1 MKISISKS
9 SIRGAVR
16 APSSKSYTIRAL
28 ICAAMAEGKSEIRQ
42 PLGSEDT
49 AACRGIFEKLGIR
62 VEETDNSWIVHGGRF
77 HRPEGDLFCNES
89 AATQRFMTAVCSLV
103 PGTCRLTAA
112 PSLRKRPVEP
122 MLRPLKQLGVECG
135 FDTSTG
141 TISVHGG
148 TLKGGYAEMPG
159 DISSQYVSAL
169 LFIAPLAREAVTIR
183 LTTPL
188 ESKPYVMM
196 TLAILKT
203 FGIII
208 EPSADFQEFHAVP
221 QRYTPATY
229 TVEGDWSSASY
240 LLAAGALAGEI
251 NVTNLS
257 QESLQADRK
266 IVALLTAMGA
276 SVDINGNSIQVWKS
290 NLKSIHADLNEC
302 IDLLPTMG
310 ILAAA
315 AEGTSVFSGIERAR
329 IKESNRVSSV
339 KTGLEAM
346 GIRVTEETDRISITG
361 SPLKGAVIDS
371 HNDHRIAMA
380 FSLLGL
386 LASDTV
392 IEKAECVAKTYPEF
406 WDILEHI
413 GGEVKNNG

>member
-1 MKISISKS
+1 
-9 SIRGAVR
+9 
-16 APSSKSYTIRAL
+16 
-28 ICAAMAEGKSEIRQ
+28 
-42 PLGSEDT
+42 
-49 AACRGIFEKLGIR
+49 
-62 VEETDNSWIVHGGRF
+62 
-77 HRPEGDLFCNES
+77 
-89 AATQRFMTAVCSLV
+89 
-103 PGTCRLTAA
+103 
-112 PSLRKRPVEP
+112 
-122 MLRPLKQLGVECG
+122 
-135 FDTSTG
+135 
-141 TISVHGG
+141 
-148 TLKGGYAEMPG
+148 MPG

-276 SVDINGNSIQVWKS
+276 SVDIDGNSIRVRKS